1 MLFNI
6 RMEKERRME
15 RRRRGRKI
23 LIIK

>member
-6 RMEKERRME
+6 RMEKERRIE